1 MRTVC
6 TKLTNGDFKKLSSI
20 CLKQGISVSEQLRRL
35 VFSNFENK
43 NESKSKTDSKAKS
56 GHLSNAISLT
66 KNLSKF
72 KEYEL
77 AKLNQFTKK
86 LSDDKTKMSA
96 HQDNMKK
103 ISEINQDLNA
113 LRIIEK
119 QLESF

>member
-6 TKLTNGDFKKLSSI
+6 TKLTNDDFKKLSSI
-20 CLKQGISVSEQLRRL
+20 CSEKKISVSEQSRRL
-35 VFSNFENK
+35 IFSNFEGDDLP
-43 NESKSKTDSKAKS
+43 KSEPDSKAKS
-56 GHLSNAISLT
+56 PDFSNAISLSR
-66 KNLSKF
+66 NLIKF